1 MKTEQIKEK
10 IKGLLENERLMRI
23 LVIGAIGLAGI
34 YLLGLV
40 LPIFSNLIRGINDL
54 SAAIEGK

>member
-23 LVIGAIGLAGI
+23 LLIGAIGLLGM
-34 YLLGLV
+34 YVLGLV
-40 LPIFSNLIRGINDL
+40 LPIFSNLVRGINDL
-54 SAAIEGK
+54 SLACNGK

>member
-34 YLLGLV
+34 YVLGLV
-40 LPIFSNLIRGINDL
+40 LPIFSSLIRGINDL
-54 SAAIEGK
+54 NAAIKGK